1 MQWEGQE
8 LNTQLFSP
16 SGSAQEVPVSNNL
29 TLNLSSREDVTLV
42 WTGCKPASFCI
53 SSGFAH
59 KLAAERQ
66 WTQGLPPPPQRA
78 AQPTTG
84 VYTALISHIT
94 CGAGL
99 RYSHTHHSDQQQLS
113 SWEEVTCVKTEEQV
127 LATEQSH
134 KYLNAYP
141 SRTLVM

>member
-1 MQWEGQE
+1 MGRAGTQHAALLTQRLCAGSSCKQQFDLKSKLNGGRHTGTDAMQTS
-8 LNTQLFSP
+8 LC
-16 SGSAQEVPVSNNL
+16 V
-29 TLNLSSREDVTLV
+29 
-42 WTGCKPASFCI
+42 

-66 WTQGLPPPPQRA
+66 WTQGLPPPPQRS

-84 VYTALISHIT
+84 VYAAGILHVTS
-94 CGAGL
+94 GAGL
-99 RYSHTHHSDQQQLS
+99 RYSHRSDQQQLS

-127 LATEQSH
+127 LATEPSH
-134 KYLNAYP
+134 KYLNTYP

>member
-29 TLNLSSREDVTLV
+29 TLNLSSTEDVTLV
-42 WTGCKPASFCI
+42 RTPCKPASLCV

-66 WTQGLPPPPQRA
+66 WTQGLPPPPQRS

-84 VYTALISHIT
+84 VYAAGILHVTS
-94 CGAGL
+94 GAGL
-99 RYSHTHHSDQQQLS
+99 RYSHRSDQQQLS

-127 LATEQSH
+127 LATEPSH
-134 KYLNAYP
+134 KYLNTYP